1 MQCARGAATPG
12 GGEDSTEGP
21 RGQKRVCDQDLTKHL
36 ASWIKIPDGPLREE
50 MEDSADAL
58 DAVLCAFPAI
68 AVSTNQLAR
77 TSIPTEEGEIA
88 VHKRIESKFVCAA
101 GG

>member
-1 MQCARGAATPG
+1 MRR
-12 GGEDSTEGP
+12 EL
-21 RGQKRVCDQDLTKHL
+21 V
-36 ASWIKIPDGPLREE
+36 ASISEWIKIPDDTLREE
-50 MEDSADAL
+50 MEDSVDVL
-58 DAVLCAFPAI
+58 DAVLCAFAAI

-88 VHKRIESKFVCAA
+88 VYKRIESKFVCAV